1 MRCFQCA
8 QEIVELPVDDPARDS
23 ERYLYAP
30 AFVVEVLPG
39 GPGGA
44 PGACRATV
52 LCWTCMN
59 TLDLDMWLSE
69 EGWNAGKPA
78 VLFERLPVYDHDAIL
93 ADEPRTY
100 VSIMVPSP

>member
-69 EGWNAGKPA
+69 ESWNAGKPA

>member
-1 MRCFQCA
+1 
-8 QEIVELPVDDPARDS
+8 
-23 ERYLYAP
+23 
-30 AFVVEVLPG
+30 
-39 GPGGA
+39 
-44 PGACRATV
+44 
-52 LCWTCMN
+52 MN